1 MTGVAGERTRTVS
14 VRLSPAEH
22 TAWVAAARGAGR
34 GRLGAWVRDRV
45 AATLATGPA
54 AVTDGPA
61 AAGAGGLGV
70 SAGEWAGLRAELGRV
85 GNNLNQA
92 VRMANASG
100 VNPARVAEMADAAAG
115 TRFAVAG
122 LLAAVR
128 AVIGAGP
135 AEAPVVGSR
144 SVEQQLADA
153 DAERRFEERVR
164 VEAERLYAERV
175 ARNRA
180 AVAER
185 AAARRA
191 ADTAPAGESTAP
203 APAAGVGEQQQTGAG
218 RGWVRPPMGPLAG
231 ERGSGR

>member
-61 AAGAGGLGV
+61 AAGGGLGV

-100 VNPARVAEMADAAAG
+100 VNPARIAEMADAAQA

-128 AVIGAGP
+128 AVTGAGP
-135 AEAPVVGSR
+135 AGVPVVGSR

-153 DAERRFEERVR
+153 DVERRFEERVR

-175 ARNRA
+175 ARGRA
-180 AVAER
+180 ALAER
-185 AAARRA
+185 VAARRA
-191 ADTAPAGESTAP
+191 AEAAAAAAPA
-203 APAAGVGEQQQTGAG
+203 VG
-218 RGWVRPPMGPLAG
+218 
-231 ERGSGR
+231 GSGR